1 MGKIAQDAYKIAL
14 NPRGQCKCT
23 NTFCSIWNPLK
34 ISSQDAEKHKLN
46 EMLTTSS
53 QSFPSFLGMASP
65 YGMSQKVRSSPL
77 F

>member
-23 NTFCSIWNPLK
+23 NTFCSIWNPPK
-34 ISSQDAEKHKLN
+34 ISLQHAEKHKLN
-46 EMLTTSS
+46 ETLTTSC
-53 QSFPSFLGMASP
+53 QGFLSFLGMALP